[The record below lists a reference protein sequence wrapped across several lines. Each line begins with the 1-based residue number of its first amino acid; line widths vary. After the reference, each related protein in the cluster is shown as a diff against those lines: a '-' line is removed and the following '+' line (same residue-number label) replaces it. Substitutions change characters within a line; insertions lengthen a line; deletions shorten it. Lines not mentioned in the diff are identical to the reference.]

1 MIPVLFYHG
10 EIMHH
15 RRLGALTLL
24 MKHSRS
30 RDLMLQMDRLVQL
43 IQDSLNEELA
53 QVLFHYLLN
62 GSEHVTVTFLQT
74 LAQRLPQHEDNIMTL
89 AERIEQK
96 GIAKGIERG
105 LAQGI
110 EQGKLQGKLEG
121 KLETACNMLNAG
133 MDRQTVLQMTGLSN
147 DQLNML
153 KH

>member
-1 MIPVLFYHG
+1 
-10 EIMHH
+10 
-15 RRLGALTLL
+15 

-110 EQGKLQGKLEG
+110 KQGKLEG
-121 KLETACNMLNAG
+121 KLETAPTYSKAMSPA
-133 MDRQTVLQMTGLSN
+133 Q
-147 DQLNML
+147 
-153 KH
+153 

>member
-1 MIPVLFYHG
+1 
-10 EIMHH
+10 
-15 RRLGALTLL
+15 LL

-110 EQGKLQGKLEG
+110 KQGKLEG

>member
-1 MIPVLFYHG
+1 MANRSNIV
-10 EIMHH
+10 
-15 RRLGALTLL
+15 ALT

-43 IQDSLNEELA
+43 IQDTLNEELA

-74 LAQRLPQHEDNIMTL
+74 LAQRLPQHEDNIMAL

-96 GIAKGIERG
+96 GRMEGREEGIALG

-110 EQGKLQGKLEG
+110 ERGMAQGIERGKLEG
-121 KLETACNMLNAG
+121 KLEGRLETARNMLNAG
-133 MDRQTVLQMTGLSN
+133 MDRQTVLQMTGLS
-147 DQLNML
+147 DEQLAML

>member
-1 MIPVLFYHG
+1 
-10 EIMHH
+10 
-15 RRLGALTLL
+15 

-110 EQGKLQGKLEG
+110 EPGKLDGKLEG

>member
-1 MIPVLFYHG
+1 
-10 EIMHH
+10 
-15 RRLGALTLL
+15 

-110 EQGKLQGKLEG
+110 EQGKLEG

>member
-1 MIPVLFYHG
+1 
-10 EIMHH
+10 
-15 RRLGALTLL
+15 

-110 EQGKLQGKLEG
+110 EQGKLEGQLEG

>member
-1 MIPVLFYHG
+1 
-10 EIMHH
+10 
-15 RRLGALTLL
+15 

-30 RDLMLQMDRLVQL
+30 RDLMMQIDRLVHL
-43 IQDSLNEELA
+43 IQNSLNEELA

-89 AERIEQK
+89 AEHLKQTGRDE
-96 GIAKGIERG
+96 GIALG

-110 EQGKLQGKLEG
+110 ERG
-121 KLETACNMLNAG
+121 KLETARNMLNAG
-133 MDRQTVLQMTGLSN
+133 ITRKMVLELTGLS
-147 DQLNML
+147 DEQLNML

>member
-1 MIPVLFYHG
+1 
-10 EIMHH
+10 
-15 RRLGALTLL
+15 
-24 MKHSRS
+24 
-30 RDLMLQMDRLVQL
+30 
-43 IQDSLNEELA
+43 
-53 QVLFHYLLN
+53 
-62 GSEHVTVTFLQT
+62 
-74 LAQRLPQHEDNIMTL
+74 MTL

-105 LAQGI
+105 LAQGLSRVNWK
-110 EQGKLQGKLEG
+110 EAGR

>member
-1 MIPVLFYHG
+1 
-10 EIMHH
+10 
-15 RRLGALTLL
+15 

-110 EQGKLQGKLEG
+110 EQGKLEG
-121 KLETACNMLNAG
+121 EAG
-133 MDRQTVLQMTGLSN
+133 REAGNCLQYAECRNGPSDGAADDRAF
-147 DQLNML
+147 
-153 KH
+153 K